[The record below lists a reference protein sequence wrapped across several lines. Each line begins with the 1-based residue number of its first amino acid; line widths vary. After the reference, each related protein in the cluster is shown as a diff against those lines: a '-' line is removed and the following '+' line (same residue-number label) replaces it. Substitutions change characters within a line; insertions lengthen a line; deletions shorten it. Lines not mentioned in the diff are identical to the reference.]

1 MKSTIKDV
9 TAYIQQFDKDKQAIL
24 NTLRSLIFQTVP
36 QAEEKLSWG
45 VPTYYLNG
53 YLIQFAA
60 YERHLGFYS
69 SPAAIQHC
77 KSMLDGIPFNNKN
90 TIQLDYQKPLPADL
104 IRELILYRVS
114 ENQNS

>member
-36 QAEEKLSWG
+36 QAEEKLSWS

-69 SPAAIQHC
+69 SPAARVCLTAFPLIIKIQF
-77 KSMLDGIPFNNKN
+77 SLIIKN
-90 TIQLDYQKPLPADL
+90 RCLL
-104 IRELILYRVS
+104 I
-114 ENQNS
+114 